1 MRRVTIEALCLDT
14 LRDVVITMVIAD
26 DAPQVIVDGSL
37 QNVVAQDAD
46 GIPHPLMGRVR
57 AVEYVAGDQP

>member
-14 LRDVVITMVIAD
+14 LRDVVVTMVVAD

-37 QNVVAQDAD
+37 RSVVVQDAD
-46 GIPHPLMGRVR
+46 GVPHPLMGRVR
-57 AVEYVAGDQP
+57 SVEYVTQEDL

>member
-14 LRDVVITMVIAD
+14 LRDVVVTMVVAD

-37 QNVVAQDAD
+37 QSVVAQDAD
-46 GIPHPLMGRVR
+46 GVPHPLVGRVR
-57 AVEYVAGDQP
+57 SVEYVTQEDL

>member
-1 MRRVTIEALCLDT
+1 
-14 LRDVVITMVIAD
+14 MVIAD